1 MLSLG
6 FRCVDRVSIWQSNS
20 PTWTAPNSRGTE
32 KADGAL
38 PGLFRVG
45 GGGFG
50 FLAALGMTVGRCG
63 GWLRSGGFGFLAVL
77 GMTIGGRC
85 GGWLRGGNQGSRVRG
100 NDGGRAGTT
109 EGGVGSDGGRR
120 GNGGGGCTCGRH
132 GPPPSR
138 GIRRGAW
145 GLTGGG
151 SKRYQAALTV

>member
-20 PTWTAPNSRGTE
+20 PTWTAPHSRGTE

-63 GWLRSGGFGFLAVL
+63 GWLRSGD
-77 GMTIGGRC
+77 
-85 GGWLRGGNQGSRVRG
+85 QDSRLRG
-100 NDGGRAGTT
+100 NDGGGGGNDGGGYVLAGR
-109 EGGVGSDGGRR
+109 SDG
-120 GNGGGGCTCGRH
+120 
-132 GPPPSR
+132 
-138 GIRRGAW
+138 
-145 GLTGGG
+145 
-151 SKRYQAALTV
+151 